1 MEEPINNYYYREKM
15 YGLYYRKLIHSEI
28 SLKDVPE
35 WLLEDTYFGK
45 ILYKTALD
53 PDGCDFKKH
62 YSANMEALE
71 NGIKRAQQNGNV
83 ELLSVL
89 QEIQEAHIYLEEL
102 KKEPAPATDALE
114 SKPCKQERHIDW
126 DKFLI
131 VIGSLI
137 ELLFAVVFF
146 LCVLDLLR
154 RL

>member
-1 MEEPINNYYYREKM
+1 MEEPIQNYYYQEKM
-15 YGLYYRKLIHSEI
+15 CRLYQRKLDASEI
-28 SLKDVPE
+28 TLKDVPE
-35 WLLEDTYFGK
+35 WLLGDKWHGRL
-45 ILYKTALD
+45 LYETALD
-53 PDGCDFKKH
+53 PYRRGFKDH

-102 KKEPAPATDALE
+102 KKEPAPVTDALE

-126 DKFLI
+126 DKILK